1 MGRTRGSAPAGTAPA
16 GAPRAPGLPA
26 FVARLKDK
34 LGFVTV
40 ADIEPEQPVRTL
52 FTSYNRATG
61 IGGHPRRRLVL
72 MHGKNQSGKSALA
85 LGIAESFRR
94 VGHIPVLFETEH
106 GAEKRW
112 YNELAMGEG
121 ILLERPGTMDDLV
134 RQTQGLFDMM
144 VAARS
149 QKKNPLNAQVCYCFI
164 VDTITKLIPM
174 DMLAKILK
182 DGIGKQFP
190 GQANAVSLWMK
201 ILIPQLY
208 KLGSTMILVTQER
221 ENLDPGGYGP
231 KMKIAGG
238 QAIQFDTSL
247 RVHMTGAEKVYERV
261 ACGDDDDDDDDK
273 KAGKL
278 MVGLGHSFRI
288 EKNKSAGISEE
299 CGTFYTSNGRGSM
312 PLGFD
317 LVREVVDEAD
327 YRDCIHTREKVTVL
341 KVGDARVLAK
351 GGKAGLIAKLQAEPE
366 LRQQVADELDNG
378 CAG

>member
-1 MGRTRGSAPAGTAPA
+1 MGRTRGTAPAGTAPA
-16 GAPRAPGLPA
+16 GAASAPGLPA

-34 LGFVTV
+34 LGFETV
-40 ADIEPEQPVRTL
+40 ADIAPEQPVRTM

-72 MHGKNQSGKSALA
+72 MHGRNQSGKSALA

-94 VGHIPVLFETEH
+94 VGHIPVLFETEY
-106 GAEKRW
+106 GAEKMW

-121 ILLERPGTMDDLV
+121 ILLRKPASMDELV
-134 RQTQGLFDMM
+134 KLTQNLFDMM
-144 VAARS
+144 LSARA
-149 QKKNPLNAQVCYCFI
+149 QKKDPLAGWVCYCFV

-174 DMLAKILK
+174 DMLSKILK
-182 DGIGKQFP
+182 EGIGKQFP

-208 KLGSTMILVTQER
+208 KLGCTMILVTQER
-221 ENLDPGGYGP
+221 ENLDSGAHGP
-231 KMKIAGG
+231 KTKIAGG

-247 RVHMTGAEKVYERV
+247 RVHMTGAEKVYEKV
-261 ACGDDDDDDDDK
+261 AGGDGEDDDK

-278 MVGLGHSFRI
+278 LVGLGHSFRI
-288 EKNKSAGISEE
+288 EKNKSAGVSEE
-299 CGTFYTSNGRGSM
+299 VGTFYTSNGRGSM

-327 YRDCIHTREKVTVL
+327 YRNCIHTREKVTVL
-341 KVGDARVLAK
+341 KVGDAKVVAK
-351 GGKAGLIAKLQAEPE
+351 GGKAGLVAKLQADPA
-366 LRQQVADELDNG
+366 LRRQVADELDNG